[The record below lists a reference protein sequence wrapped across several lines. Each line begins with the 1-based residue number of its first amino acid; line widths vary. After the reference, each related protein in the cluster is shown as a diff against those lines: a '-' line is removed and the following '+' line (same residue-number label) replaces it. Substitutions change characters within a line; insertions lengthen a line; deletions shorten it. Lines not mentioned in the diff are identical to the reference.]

1 MTGYLDLTLDPNVN
15 PKRIRGELNSLQT
28 TGVKVFVE
36 EDSLNTI
43 GLEAETL
50 DLLTEAKRAVEL
62 IIGVWLVLLYLGKEA
77 LAALLHPELR
87 EGTIGA

>member
-1 MTGYLDLTLDPNVN
+1 MKGYLDLTLDPNVN
-15 PKRIRGELNSLQT
+15 PKRIRGELNSLQI
-28 TGVKVFVE
+28 TGVEVFVE

-50 DLLTEAKRAVEL
+50 DLLTEAPIAVL
-62 IIGVWLVLLYLGKEA
+62 RIIGVWQALLYLGKEA
-77 LAALLHPELR
+77 LVPLLHPGMS

>member
-15 PKRIRGELNSLQT
+15 PRRIRGELNSLKII
-28 TGVKVFVE
+28 GVKVLVE
-36 EDSLNTI
+36 EYSLNTI

-77 LAALLHPELR
+77 LASLLHPGMSE
-87 EGTIGA
+87 

>member
-1 MTGYLDLTLDPNVN
+1 MTGYLDLTLNPNVN
-15 PKRIRGELNSLQT
+15 PRRIRGELNSLKII
-28 TGVKVFVE
+28 GVKVLVE
-36 EDSLNTI
+36 EYSLNTI

>member
-15 PKRIRGELNSLQT
+15 PRRIRGELKSLQIP
-28 TGVKVFVE
+28 GVEVFVE
-36 EDSLNTI
+36 KDSLNTI

-77 LAALLHPELR
+77 LASLLHPGMSE
-87 EGTIGA
+87 

>member
-1 MTGYLDLTLDPNVN
+1 MTGYLDLTLNPNEDPE
-15 PKRIRGELNSLQT
+15 RIRGELNSLKII
-28 TGVKVFVE
+28 GVKVFVE

-50 DLLTEAKRAVEL
+50 DLLTEANRAVEL

-77 LAALLHPELR
+77 LASLLHPELR